1 MTVISMCFYIEYD
14 SRRRRRRR
22 RRYSGLREKEE
33 MMIHTDSQR
42 RLSYFL

>member
-14 SRRRRRRR
+14 SRRRRR